1 MAKFFGLDIGSQEVK
16 VLQAEKVKQGF
27 KVVHFAKVKTEP
39 SKDMAVIIKAAVKE
53 AGIRGAE
60 VNIAL
65 PESDVYTRIVQTP
78 RLSQTELASA
88 IQYEAEQYVPI
99 ALEEVNLYHQ
109 VLEKSGNAGIEAE
122 GKMNVLLIAVSKER
136 LKKLMTLLDNAGLM
150 PKSLETELFS
160 LSRVFTDVNKS
171 QMLVSFGHRTTDLI
185 SLKNGVPLIIYSFP
199 TGGMALTKALS
210 SELSLSMEEA
220 EQYKC
225 TYGLQENML
234 EGKIARLLM
243 PLIDELTNQIKKTY
257 VFIQQKK
264 QPLPEELIITG
275 GGALLPGLTGY
286 LTKKLNVG
294 VVVGDP
300 LMRLV
305 KDEKFKKMIGKESNP
320 ELATVTGLALKGLV

>member
-16 VLQAEKVKQGF
+16 VLQAEKVREGF
-27 KVVHFAKVKTEP
+27 RILHFARVKTQQ
-39 SKDMAVIIKAAVKE
+39 DQDIGVTIKTAIKE
-53 AGIRGAE
+53 AKVRGAE

-99 ALEEVNLYHQ
+99 SLEEVNLYHQ
-109 VLEKSGNAGIEAE
+109 VLEESGDSEVGME
-122 GKMNVLLIAVSKER
+122 GKMDVLLIAVSKER
-136 LKKLMTLLDNAGLM
+136 LKKLTTLLDNAGLM

-171 QMLVSFGHRTTDLI
+171 QMLVSFGYRTTDLI
-185 SLKNGVPLIIYSFP
+185 SLKKGIPLIIYSFP
-199 TGGMALTKALS
+199 TGSMTLTKTLS
-210 SELSLSMEEA
+210 SELSLSMKEA

-300 LMRLV
+300 LKRFV
-305 KDEKFKKMIGKESNP
+305 KDEKFKKLIGEESNP
-320 ELATVTGLALKGLV
+320 ELATVTGLALKGLE